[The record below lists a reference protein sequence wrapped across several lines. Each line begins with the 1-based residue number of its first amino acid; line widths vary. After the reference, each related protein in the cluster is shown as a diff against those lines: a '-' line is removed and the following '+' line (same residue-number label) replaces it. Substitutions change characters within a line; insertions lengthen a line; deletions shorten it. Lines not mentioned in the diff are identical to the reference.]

1 MQDEWPFEDPPN
13 VAVLTVWA
21 VLDGSAPILR
31 VCHDAD
37 DGAWQFLHGG
47 PVSEK
52 DAALVGLGRMLERDP
67 SLRELADLPE
77 GWIAERADIG
87 SPWMRVRR

>member
-1 MQDEWPFEDPPN
+1 MAIRGSAERRCADR
-13 VAVLTVWA
+13 VGCARR
-21 VLDGSAPILR
+21 SAPILR

-47 PVSEK
+47 PVSEE
-52 DAALVGLGRMLERDP
+52 DAAVVGLGRMLERDP

-77 GWIAERADIG
+77 GWIAERADVG
-87 SPWMRVRR
+87 SAWMRVRR

>member
-13 VAVLTVWA
+13 VVLTVWA

-37 DGAWQFLHGG
+37 DGAWQFLHGS
-47 PVSEK
+47 PVSEAN
-52 DAALVGLGRMLERDP
+52 AAVVGLGEMLERDP
-67 SLRELADLPE
+67 SLRELADLSE
-77 GWIAERADIG
+77 DGRASGADDA
-87 SPWMRVRR
+87 